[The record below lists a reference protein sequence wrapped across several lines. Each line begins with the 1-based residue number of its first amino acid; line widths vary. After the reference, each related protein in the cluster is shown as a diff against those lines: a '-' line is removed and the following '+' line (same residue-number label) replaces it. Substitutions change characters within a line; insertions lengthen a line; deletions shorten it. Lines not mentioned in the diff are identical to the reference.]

1 MAPMY
6 YRGAKAAIC
15 VFDVT
20 NEESFNRV
28 VAWLRDLKNHAD
40 PNVVV
45 CLAGNKCDKPSTFN
59 LASCEELANSMGATF
74 IPTSALTGQGV
85 DQAFETLSRKIAET
99 HKAKKSDNRDMDILR
114 LNAAPQETKKEK
126 GGCC

>member
-1 MAPMY
+1 MY

-28 VAWLRDLKNHAD
+28 VSWLRDLKNHAD

-74 IPTSALTGQGV
+74 VATSALTGQGV
-85 DQAFETLSRKIAET
+85 DQAFETLSRKIADT
-99 HKAKKSDNRDMDILR
+99 HKAKAKTDARDMDILR
-114 LNAAPQETKKEK
+114 LNAQPPEQKKQSS
-126 GGCC
+126 GCC